1 MGNNSSNNVGTKVSI
16 PGIKKSVKNF
26 KNVADY
32 KYNVTVRGNKGSV
45 ETTTFTRDTLTF
57 IRNIISNIVINGFSN
72 NIFGKSFNR
81 DFKFVAI
88 NLSKPGFNKVNL
100 KDVDVYL
107 ENADTK
113 ERFHFNMSN
122 VYKVKGVSFSSTGI
136 RTNYYR
142 NHVFTDKEL
151 ERRHENQRN
160 WYARNREE
168 IRAKRIAKR
177 SEKNDNKNVVKNTS
191 KKIREKLSPQQ
202 LKDKRREYAHKHY
215 MKNRERILKQK
226 KEYNSKN
233 RERRTAY
240 NREWRI
246 KNREYVNAYNRKR
259 YHENHAKRMEYLANY
274 YAKKAEAEKI
284 S

>member
-1 MGNNSSNNVGTKVSI
+1 MDTNVSNKVGTKVSI

-26 KNVADY
+26 KNITDY

-72 NIFGKSFNR
+72 NIFGKSFNK

-88 NLSKPGFNKVNL
+88 NLSKPGFNKVDL

-107 ENADTK
+107 ENAETK

-142 NHVFTDKEL
+142 NHVFTDKEI
-151 ERRHENQRN
+151 EKRHENQKN

-177 SEKNDNKNVVKNTS
+177 SEKNELKNEVKNTS
-191 KKIREKLSPQQ
+191 NKNRKELTPLQE
-202 LKDKRREYAHKHY
+202 KRREYARKHY
-215 MKNRERILKQK
+215 MKHRERILEQK
-226 KEYNSKN
+226 KEYNFKN
-233 RERRTAY
+233 RERRAAY
-240 NREWRI
+240 SREWRV
-246 KNREYVNAYNRKR
+246 KNRDYVNAYNRKR